1 MKHFSYVIHDI
12 DTLEDILKSPEICLN
27 KIQSNAVLVQVYYAK
42 KESDTLE
49 DINTKIKL
57 AIPKAI
63 VVGASTIGEIA
74 NGYTLTAQTIIG
86 FSFFTTAQIHVTA
99 ISGISGTEDKM
110 GYSISETI
118 NKIID
123 PIKAILFLSTTI
135 NLNIRHLFDNIHLE
149 QNDITI
155 FGGGAGDYK
164 LTDNSSVFKDGHTY
178 DSGCVFVVF
187 TGKSLSVE
195 IISYLGWLPLSKA
208 MTITDATDTIIN
220 TIDNQPAF
228 NIYKNYLDVEK
239 EEHFFLNTLEFPL
252 LLERNNQ
259 IIARVP
265 VNITPHEGLEFVA
278 DIKTGETFRLGYGD
292 PKSIIE
298 HSHKMQQQLRNFA
311 PEAIFLYP
319 CGCRRF
325 LMQNDS
331 DLETLTFED
340 IAPSFGFYTYG
351 EYAAQSTEL
360 ELLNSAIVVAAFREG
375 PIATNTNTNTNT
387 NSIIDDP
394 YANNHTRVVSKL
406 VKFIATVTAELEEK
420 NTELKRL
427 SALEITKQYEY
438 RKELINFINMLGHEI
453 KTPLA
458 VIDSIVQ
465 SLELNTSQNQTDT
478 SNRHQN
484 IRHAINRLNGLLND
498 VLINKRFGI
507 EHNLQLIFET
517 WSIYD
522 LVDAMINRYNQN
534 LPDDLETGIC
544 SIPLGL
550 DNINTKILIIDCS
563 DYHALVVGDFNL
575 LQVALNNL
583 IENAYKY
590 SPANTDITLKIEP
603 SANDCLCF
611 ILSNKTND
619 FSIKDKEKIF
629 EKYWRGSE
637 SSNIAGAGLGLY
649 LSRKQIEQHLG
660 SIHVE
665 LNDKILSFIVKI
677 PMSGN

>member
-99 ISGISGTEDKM
+99 ITGISGTEVKM

-178 DSGCVFVVF
+178 ESGCVFVVF

-195 IISYLGWLPLSKA
+195 INSYLGWLPLSKA

-265 VNITPHEGLEFVA
+265 VNITPHDGLEFVA

-298 HSHKMQQQLRNFA
+298 HNHKMQQQLRNFG
-311 PEAIFLYP
+311 PEAIFLYS
-319 CGCRRF
+319 CSCRRF
-325 LMQNDS
+325 LMQDDS

-375 PIATNTNTNTNT
+375 PIATNTNTNTN
-387 NSIIDDP
+387 SIIDDP

-427 SALEITKQYEY
+427 SALEITKQYAY

-465 SLELNTSQNQTDT
+465 SLELNTEKDQIDT
-478 SNRHQN
+478 INRHTK
-484 IRHAINRLNGLLND
+484 IRQAINRLNQLLSE
-498 VLINKRFGI
+498 VLINKRFGS
-507 EHNLQLIFET
+507 EHNLQLILDT

-522 LVDAMINRYNQN
+522 LIDAMINRYNQS
-534 LPDDLETGIC
+534 LPDDLDTGVYSVSLC
-544 SIPLGL
+544 L
-550 DNINTKILIIDCS
+550 DNINTKTLNIDCS

-590 SPANTDITLKIEP
+590 SPANTDITLKIQR
-603 SANDCLCF
+603 SANDSLCF
-611 ILSNKTND
+611 IVSNKTND

-629 EKYWRGSE
+629 EKYWRGRE

-649 LSRKQIEQHLG
+649 LTHKQIEQHSG

-677 PMSGN
+677 PIAMNS